1 MEICDASYFHPTHF
15 CVCVKL
21 IKFLTA
27 QQAQATPYRPHHP
40 SVDTTMKLALLL
52 PLLVVAFETSHA
64 KDVARGDGGRL
75 RALQEELSMSGD
87 MSLPGVEIE
96 TPEVSP
102 AKLSGSKSS
111 KKPTLSPAPS
121 SSELCPGVI
130 KSSKSG
136 KGKKEDTYCLDQECG
151 RCVALYTLFE
161 EQGCWDL
168 ITAEDPFDQC
178 LALPAIE
185 ELLLDQ
191 IPKCLLL
198 VVYGA
203 LADCIDGPK
212 CDTTCY
218 PDSALPRAE
227 VVAVAGSGS
236 GSGTLF
242 GLTMN
247 DLNDYARAN
256 LPQNIVF

>member
-1 MEICDASYFHPTHF
+1 
-15 CVCVKL
+15 
-21 IKFLTA
+21 
-27 QQAQATPYRPHHP
+27 
-40 SVDTTMKLALLL
+40 MKLALLL
-52 PLLVVAFETSHA
+52 PLLVVAVETSHA
-64 KDVARGDGGRL
+64 KEVARGDGGRL
-75 RALQEELSMSGD
+75 RALQEELSMPGNL
-87 MSLPGVEIE
+87 SLAGIEIE
-96 TPEVSP
+96 IATPEVSP

-111 KKPTLSPAPS
+111 KEPTLSPAPS

-168 ITAEDPFDQC
+168 ITTEDPFDQC

-198 VVYGA
+198 VVYGF
-203 LADCIDGPK
+203 LAQCIGEPK
-212 CDTTCY
+212 CDPTVDCSK
-218 PDSALPRAE
+218 DSAM
-227 VVAVAGSGS
+227 AVS
-236 GSGTLF
+236 
-242 GLTMN
+242 
-247 DLNDYARAN
+247 
-256 LPQNIVF
+256 

>member
-21 IKFLTA
+21 IIFLTA
-27 QQAQATPYRPHHP
+27 QQAQATPYQPHHP
-40 SVDTTMKLALLL
+40 SVDITMKLALLL

-75 RALQEELSMSGD
+75 RALQEEFSMPGD
-87 MSLPGVEIE
+87 MSLAGIEIE

-102 AKLSGSKSS
+102 AKFSGSKSS
-111 KKPTLSPAPS
+111 KEPTLSPAPS

-136 KGKKEDTYCLDQECG
+136 KGKKEDTYCLEQECG

-168 ITAEDPFDQC
+168 ITKDLDQC

-198 VVYGA
+198 VVYGF
-203 LADCIDGPK
+203 LADCIGGPS
-212 CDTTCY
+212 CDPSCY
-218 PDSALPRAE
+218 PESAFPRSEA
-227 VVAVAGSGS
+227 AVAGSGS

-256 LPQNIVF
+256 LPQNIAF

>member
-1 MEICDASYFHPTHF
+1 
-15 CVCVKL
+15 
-21 IKFLTA
+21 
-27 QQAQATPYRPHHP
+27 
-40 SVDTTMKLALLL
+40 MKLALLL
-52 PLLVVAFETSHA
+52 PLLVVAVETSHA
-64 KDVARGDGGRL
+64 KEVARGDGGRL
-75 RALQEELSMSGD
+75 RALQEELSMPGNL
-87 MSLPGVEIE
+87 SLAGIEIE
-96 TPEVSP
+96 IATPEVSP

-111 KKPTLSPAPS
+111 KEPTLSPAPS

-168 ITAEDPFDQC
+168 ITNPFPFGQC

-185 ELLLDQ
+185 ELLLNQ

-198 VVYGA
+198 VVYGF
-203 LADCIDGPK
+203 LAGCIGGLS
-212 CDTTCY
+212 CDPTCY
-218 PDSALPRAE
+218 PESAWNGAE
-227 VVAVAGSGS
+227 VAVAGSGS

>member
-1 MEICDASYFHPTHF
+1 
-15 CVCVKL
+15 
-21 IKFLTA
+21 
-27 QQAQATPYRPHHP
+27 
-40 SVDTTMKLALLL
+40 MKLALLL

-75 RALQEELSMSGD
+75 RALQEELSMPGD

-111 KKPTLSPAPS
+111 KEPTLSPAPS

-168 ITAEDPFDQC
+168 ITTEDPFDQC

>member
-1 MEICDASYFHPTHF
+1 
-15 CVCVKL
+15 
-21 IKFLTA
+21 
-27 QQAQATPYRPHHP
+27 
-40 SVDTTMKLALLL
+40 MKLALLL

-75 RALQEELSMSGD
+75 RALQEELSMPGD
-87 MSLPGVEIE
+87 MSLVGVEIEIE

-102 AKLSGSKSS
+102 AKFIGSKTS
-111 KKPTLSPAPS
+111 KKPTLSPTPS
-121 SSELCPGVI
+121 SQCPGVI

-212 CDTTCY
+212 CDPTCY

>member
-1 MEICDASYFHPTHF
+1 
-15 CVCVKL
+15 
-21 IKFLTA
+21 
-27 QQAQATPYRPHHP
+27 
-40 SVDTTMKLALLL
+40 MKLALLL
-52 PLLVVAFETSHA
+52 PLLAVAFETSHA

-75 RALQEELSMSGD
+75 RALQEELSMPGD
-87 MSLPGVEIE
+87 LSLAGIEIE
-96 TPEVSP
+96 IATPEVSP
-102 AKLSGSKSS
+102 ANFIGSKSS
-111 KKPTLSPAPS
+111 KQPTLSPAPS

-136 KGKKEDTYCLDQECG
+136 KKGVTYCLDQDCG
-151 RCVALYTLFE
+151 QCVALYTLFE

-168 ITAEDPFDQC
+168 ITEDPFDQC

-185 ELLLDQ
+185 ELLLNQ

-198 VVYGA
+198 VVYGF
-203 LADCIDGPK
+203 LAGCIGEEPP
-212 CDTTCY
+212 CDPTCY
-218 PDSALPRAE
+218 PESAWNGAD
-227 VVAVAGSGS
+227 VAVAGSGS

-256 LPQNIVF
+256 LPQNITF

>member
-1 MEICDASYFHPTHF
+1 
-15 CVCVKL
+15 
-21 IKFLTA
+21 
-27 QQAQATPYRPHHP
+27 
-40 SVDTTMKLALLL
+40 MKLALLL
-52 PLLVVAFETSHA
+52 PLLVVAFEKSHA
-64 KDVARGDGGRL
+64 NDVARGDGGRL
-75 RALQEELSMSGD
+75 RALQEDMSMPGD
-87 MSLPGVEIE
+87 MSLVGVEMEIE

-102 AKLSGSKSS
+102 AKFIGSKTS
-111 KKPTLSPAPS
+111 KTPAAWSPTPS
-121 SSELCPGVI
+121 SQCPGVI